1 MMTER
6 DHFLTRYVEHDTLI
20 WEYLNSSIHLVWFHA
35 QRSLSRNEPFSQAP
49 YLEKKFKR
57 IYQGDAYKYRV
68 FDVFNFLAWKII
80 LFRFYRLSDRLI
92 LNNALDTEMGSS
104 DIDSAMRSFLCLC
117 ALRCPVDGSKFTVCV
132 HTRYFR
138 AITEYMQQLR
148 HSLGELRDDIEYDL
162 PTCNM
167 VEMIFQ
173 LDMVEIVHKTLSP
186 GRWHRKSWM
195 LLMRKRS
202 PASQSFPSSGIAPS
216 FSNILKLWNILAS
229 YLTFDILILQSDHSP
244 LLLLCQECSHRD
256 TGLLQWSWI

>member
-104 DIDSAMRSFLCLC
+104 DIDSAMRSFFVPVCPELF
-117 ALRCPVDGSKFTVCV
+117 CPV
-132 HTRYFR
+132 
-138 AITEYMQQLR
+138 E
-148 HSLGELRDDIEYDL
+148 SLPFVSTPGISGRSLN
-162 PTCNM
+162 TCNSFATLWESF
-167 VEMIFQ
+167 VTTLSMIFQ
-173 LDMVEIVHKTLSP
+173 LATWLK
-186 GRWHRKSWM
+186 W
-195 LLMRKRS
+195 
-202 PASQSFPSSGIAPS
+202 SS
-216 FSNILKLWNILAS
+216 NLTWLKLYTKLCFQGGGTGRAECCWCGKDHRHRNPFLHQVAS
-229 YLTFDILILQSDHSP
+229 SMLQLI
-244 LLLLCQECSHRD
+244 
-256 TGLLQWSWI
+256 I